1 MRHAHEAADATT
13 SWFGADSRLMPAA
26 DGSVR
31 ERRTPAGPWTA
42 LMTVRVVVAA
52 VLLAFQL
59 ADSLWLG
66 RPWAWPPVLVGAL
79 YLLITLA
86 VRLARLPSPRWPRRH
101 WVWTVGVD
109 VLFFSV
115 LHLMRGSAL
124 NFTPLFA
131 LPVMLAGIIGSRRLA
146 LATAAAITLVLL
158 ADAWGRWPLDILGAP
173 ATATMQ
179 AGLTGLGLFVVALA
193 TQQLAAR
200 LSRQE
205 EVARRSARLARVQT
219 LVNQFVIDSLSD
231 GVLVVDRTLD
241 VRAANPAARTLL
253 GWGFEAATSTAPIP
267 LGDTHC
273 LPLAE
278 LVEQTFLHGNID
290 GVEVELHTADDA
302 APLQLQVRTRLAS
315 VVAEGRENLCLVF
328 LQDRRELE
336 ARVRNEK
343 LSALGRLSAAVAH
356 EIRNPLSAIVQANA
370 LLEEELTQAA
380 HQRLSAMVRQNAQRL
395 SHIVDEILDVAR
407 VEHVGIDPTA
417 DSLDLEPAVRSLCA
431 EWLAQEGHGL
441 ALQVHTDPHTHTVR
455 FSFSHLQRILV
466 NLLDN
471 ARRHAHPGGTIRV
484 HAGRNPAGEVSLNVW
499 SEGPPLEASV
509 RRHLFEPFFSSQTRS
524 SGLGLYICRELC
536 ERHGA
541 HIDYARRPPA
551 GGLSQ
556 QEGNEFHIRFEERPS
571 TLRTVEAPADT
582 VRA

>member
-1 MRHAHEAADATT
+1 MRHTHEAADTIA
-13 SWFGADSRLMPAA
+13 SWLGVDSRLLTA
-26 DGSVR
+26 DDRSAR
-31 ERRTPAGPWTA
+31 EHHTPASLWA
-42 LMTVRVVVAA
+42 VLMTVRVVVAA
-52 VLLAFQL
+52 VLLASQL

-66 RPWAWPPVLVGAL
+66 RAWAWPPVLVGAL

-86 VRLARLPSPRWPRRH
+86 VRLARLPSSRWPRQH
-101 WVWTVGVD
+101 WAWTVGAD
-109 VLFFSV
+109 VLAFSV
-115 LHLMRGSAL
+115 LHLMRSSAL

-131 LPVMLAGIIGSRRLA
+131 LPVMLAGIVGSRRLA

-158 ADAWGRWPLDILGAP
+158 TDAWGRWPLDILGAP

-219 LVNQFVIDSLSD
+219 LLNQFVIDSLSD
-231 GVLVVDRTLD
+231 GVLVVDRALD

-267 LGDTHC
+267 LDNTHC

-278 LVEQTFLHGNID
+278 LVEQTFLHRDID
-290 GVEVELHTADDA
+290 GVEVELHTGDDA

-315 VVAEGRENLCLVF
+315 VVDESQENLCLVF

-407 VEHVGIDPTA
+407 VEHVGLDPTA
-417 DSLDLEPAVRSLCA
+417 DRLELEPAVRSLCA
-431 EWLAQEGHGL
+431 EWLAQEGYGMT
-441 ALQVHTDPHTHTVR
+441 LQLHTDPQTHTVR
-455 FSFSHLQRILV
+455 FSLPHLQRILV

-484 HAGRNPAGEVSLNVW
+484 HAGRMPAGEVSLSVW
-499 SEGPPLEASV
+499 SEGLPLEPSV

-541 HIDYARRPPA
+541 HIDYARRPPS

-556 QEGNEFHIRFEERPS
+556 HEGNEFYIRFEEHPF
-571 TLRTVEAPADT
+571 THRTVEATTDT

>member
-13 SWFGADSRLMPAA
+13 SWFDVDSRLMPAA
-26 DGSVR
+26 DGTAAAR
-31 ERRTPAGPWTA
+31 HRPAGPWTV

-52 VLLAFQL
+52 VLLAFQF

-66 RPWAWPPVLVGAL
+66 HTWAWPPVIVGTL
-79 YLLITLA
+79 YLLVTLA
-86 VRLARLPSPRWPRRH
+86 VRLARLPSPRWPGRH

-109 VLFFSV
+109 VLFFSA

-131 LPVMLAGIIGSRRLA
+131 LPVMLAGIVGSRRLA
-146 LATAAAITLVLL
+146 LATAAAITMVLL

-173 ATATMQ
+173 ATVTMQ

-231 GVLVVDRTLD
+231 GVLVVDRGLD

-253 GWGFEAATSTAPIP
+253 GWSYEAATNAEAIA
-267 LGDTHC
+267 LRYARY
-273 LPLAE
+273 LPLAT
-278 LVEQTFLHGNID
+278 LVEQAFLYGNTD

-302 APLQLQVRTRLAS
+302 APMQLQVRTRLAS

-370 LLEEELTQAA
+370 LLEEELTQAT

-407 VEHVGIDPTA
+407 VEHVGVDPTG
-417 DSLDLEPAVRSLCA
+417 DNLELEPAVRSLCA

-441 ALQVHTDPHTHTVR
+441 ALQVHTDPQAHTVR
-455 FSFSHLQRILV
+455 FSISHLQRILV

-471 ARRHAHPGGTIRV
+471 ARRHARHGGTIRV
-484 HAGRNPAGEVSLNVW
+484 QAGRNPAGEVSLSVW
-499 SEGPPLEASV
+499 SEGPPLEPSV
-509 RRHLFEPFFSSQTRS
+509 RRHLFEPFFSSQTGS

-541 HIDYARRPPA
+541 HINYARRPPA
-551 GGLSQ
+551 GGLTQ

-571 TLRTVEAPADT
+571 ATVDASSDT

>member
-1 MRHAHEAADATT
+1 MRHAPEAADATT
-13 SWFGADSRLMPAA
+13 SWFGADSRLMPAG
-26 DGSVR
+26 DGAVR
-31 ERRTPAGPWTA
+31 ERRTPAGPWTI

-66 RPWAWPPVLVGAL
+66 HTWAWPPVLVGAL

-86 VRLARLPSPRWPRRH
+86 VRLARLPSPHGPRQH

-115 LHLMRGSAL
+115 LHLMRSSAL

-131 LPVMLAGIIGSRRLA
+131 LPVMLAGVIGSRRLA

-231 GVLVVDRTLD
+231 GVLVVDPTLA
-241 VRAANPAARTLL
+241 VRAANPAARSLL
-253 GWGFEAATSTAPIP
+253 GWEFDAAQGNEPIP
-267 LGDTHC
+267 LTDTRW
-273 LPLAE
+273 LPLAA
-278 LVEQTFLHGNID
+278 LVEQTFVHGNID
-290 GVEVELHTADDA
+290 SMEVEVCCAAND
-302 APLQLQVRTRLAS
+302 APLQLQARTRLAS
-315 VVAEGRENLCLVF
+315 VVAEGQENLCLVF
-328 LQDRRELE
+328 LQDRREIE

-356 EIRNPLSAIVQANA
+356 EIRNPLAAIVQANA

-395 SHIVDEILDVAR
+395 SNIVDEILDVAR
-407 VEHVGIDPTA
+407 VEHVVIDPAA

-431 EWLAQEGHGL
+431 EWLAQEGHGM
-441 ALQVHTDPHTHTVR
+441 ALQVHTDAQTHTVR
-455 FSFSHLQRILV
+455 FSSSHLQRILV

-484 HAGRNPAGEVSLNVW
+484 HAGRNPAGEVGLSVW
-499 SEGPPLEASV
+499 SEGPPLEPSV
-509 RRHLFEPFFSSQTRS
+509 RRHLFEPFYSSQTRS

-556 QEGNEFHIRFEERPS
+556 EEGNEFHIHFEERPS
-571 TLRTVEAPADT
+571 SRTFAPPADT

>member
-13 SWFGADSRLMPAA
+13 SWFGADSQLMPAA
-26 DGSVR
+26 DGSAR
-31 ERRTPAGPWTA
+31 ERHTPAGPWTV

-66 RPWAWPPVLVGAL
+66 RAWAWPPVLVGVL
-79 YLLITLA
+79 YLLIALA
-86 VRLARLPSPRWPRRH
+86 VRLARLPSSRWPRQH

-109 VLFFSV
+109 VLAFSV
-115 LHLMRGSAL
+115 LHLMRSSAL

-205 EVARRSARLARVQT
+205 EAARRSARLARVQT
-219 LVNQFVIDSLSD
+219 LVNQFVIDSLGD
-231 GVLVVDRTLD
+231 GVLVVDRALD
-241 VRAANPAARTLL
+241 VRAANPAARALL
-253 GWGFEAATSTAPIP
+253 GWSFEAATSTGAIA
-267 LGDTHC
+267 LDNIHF

-278 LVEQTFLHGNID
+278 LVERTFLHGNID
-290 GVEVELHTADDA
+290 GVEIELHTTEDA

-315 VVAEGRENLCLVF
+315 VVAEGHENLCLVF

-380 HQRLSAMVRQNAQRL
+380 HQRLSAMVRQNALRL

-407 VEHVGIDPTA
+407 VEHVGIDPAA
-417 DSLDLEPAVRSLCA
+417 DCLELEPAVRSLCA
-431 EWLAQEGHGL
+431 EWLAQEGHGV

-455 FSFSHLQRILV
+455 FSLSHLQRILV

-484 HAGRNPAGEVSLNVW
+484 HAGHNPAGEVSLSVW
-499 SEGPPLEASV
+499 SEGPPLEPSV

-556 QEGNEFHIRFEERPS
+556 HEGNEFHIRFEEPPS
-571 TLRTVEAPADT
+571 TFRSVEAPADT